1 VLEAPVAAPDWSEP
15 ADESPDQTPDADRA
29 LVEAWV
35 TRGDQVA
42 FAALVERYQNWVF
55 RLVLAVL
62 GPGGVGDA
70 QDVTQGV
77 FVRLAAHLKDFRG
90 DSTFRTWLRRLAM
103 NLAIDRRRH
112 ARWRKPHVSLSAL
125 DERRATDRSDD
136 PYRSVEAA
144 ERTRAV
150 ARCLGVLPDD
160 MRSVIHLHY
169 WLDLPAGEIA
179 AALQIPT
186 GTVKSRLH
194 RGRKL
199 LYHAMRA
206 RGLS

>member
-1 VLEAPVAAPDWSEP
+1 LPEP
-15 ADESPDQTPDADRA
+15 AEAVPAETEDADLA
-29 LVEAWV
+29 LVDACV
-35 TRGDQVA
+35 TRGDQAA
-42 FAALVERYQNWVF
+42 FATLVGRYQKWVF
-55 RLVLAVL
+55 RLALSVL

-70 QDVTQGV
+70 QDITQEV

-90 DSTFRTWLRRLAM
+90 DSRFRTWLRRLTV

-125 DERRATDRSDD
+125 DERRATDRGDD
-136 PYRSVEAA
+136 PYRSAEAA

-150 ARCLGVLPDD
+150 ARCLGVLPDE

-169 WLDLPAGEIA
+169 WMDLPAEEIA

-199 LYHAMRA
+199 LYHAMRMK
-206 RGLS
+206 GLS